1 MKYLLDSHVL
11 LWFCNGDQKLSRGAR
26 RIIEDPVNS
35 PVISI
40 ASVFELSAR
49 AARKSL
55 ELDCRV
61 SEFAHRFVTM
71 NRGELLP
78 ILPVHC
84 ARMEELPTYHLDP
97 FDRMLVAQAEVE
109 SLPLITDDSGMKR
122 YDVRTIW

>member
-11 LWFCNGDQKLSRGAR
+11 LWFCNGDAKLSKAAR
-26 RIIEDPVNS
+26 RIMEDPANA

-40 ASVFELSAR
+40 ASVFELSAK

-61 SEFAHRFVTM
+61 SEFAHTFVTL
-71 NRGELLP
+71 NHGELLP

-84 ARMEELPTYHLDP
+84 ARVEELPTYHLDP
-97 FDRMLVAQAEVE
+97 FDRMLVAQAAIE
-109 SLPLITDDSGMKR
+109 SLPLVTGDAHLAR
-122 YDVRTIW
+122 YGIELIW